1 MARFWKKGGRS
12 FGESSRS
19 VKTRITELLGI
30 EYPIVQGGMQWVGY
44 AELASAVSNAGGL
57 GILTGLT
64 QPTPEDLTREI
75 ERCREMTD
83 RPFGVNLTILP
94 TIKPVPYD
102 EYAQAIAESGVKIV
116 ETAGRNPERFM
127 AGFKAAGIKVIH
139 KCTSLRHSQ
148 KAQAIG
154 CDVVSVDGF
163 ECAGHPGEDDIPNF
177 VLLPIVA
184 ASLSVPLLASGG
196 IATGRQMVAAMALGA
211 DGINMGTR
219 FVATREAPVHDNVK
233 KALVAADERQT
244 VLMFRTLKN
253 TVRVFRNRVSVE
265 VLSIEAK
272 PGETRFSELQ
282 DLVSGT
288 RGRDEVL
295 LGGDIDNGIWTA
307 GVVAGLI
314 DGIPSCAALI
324 REIMEDAADCLR
336 ERLPAC

>member
-1 MARFWKKGGRS
+1 M
-12 FGESSRS
+12 
-19 VKTRITELLGI
+19 KTRITELLGI

-75 ERCREMTD
+75 ARCREMTD

-127 AGFKAAGIKVIH
+127 PGFKAAGIKVIH

-184 ASLSVPLLASGG
+184 SSLSVPLLASGG

-233 KALVAADERQT
+233 KALVDADERQT

-272 PGETRFSELQ
+272 PGETRFSELEH
-282 DLVSGT
+282 LVSGT

-314 DGIPSCAALI
+314 DDIPCCAALI

-336 ERLPAC
+336 ERLPTC